1 MVAAALIPAAIQ
13 ATVDRRALN
22 KAEGELDG
30 FTERSKGR
38 FSRIGGL
45 AKSAALGVG
54 VIGAAA
60 VTAGV
65 ALVSNFVASAREIQQ
80 FSDITG
86 VSTTALQQWS
96 AIAGQSGGSAED
108 VTDAIRE
115 MNLRLVEAAELG
127 SGPALDALNILGVG
141 LDDLADK
148 TPEEQFAFLRDRLSE
163 VEDEATRTF
172 LAEELLGGASERLAG
187 FVSLSADEIDKQ
199 TAALGRG
206 AVKSEPAIKAA
217 VQLGIAV
224 DKTKSFVAGL
234 INEGLGVLIPQLVSV
249 FQIIQRDIIPV
260 LDNKLRPIVVAF
272 AQEYLPILK
281 TVFGTVFKIIY
292 EVVKTAVGFI
302 LNDLEFLWTT
312 FSGIA
317 ELVSAVVRGDWTA
330 AWSAVQK
337 IALGALNFLY
347 NKVKLV
353 IGLVSG
359 IFEVFG
365 VDIGSIFSGI
375 WDDIV
380 GVARSIRRLFI
391 EVLPHN
397 IRIGI
402 NRIIRALEAF
412 PNAFITGMNA
422 IIRAWNGFS
431 INTPSVKLLGKTVVP
446 AVNWSTPN
454 IGLIRKISIPRL
466 QEGGVVVSSTFA
478 QIGEGGEPEAIVP
491 LSRAEEFGFGR
502 GGGNT
507 YVVNVRADNIYNID
521 DLQDVVEQG
530 LIKNM
535 NSGRTQLPA
544 RGLA

>member
-402 NRIIRALEAF
+402 NRIIRTLEAF

>member
-375 WDDIV
+375 WDDICLLYT
-380 GVARSIRRLFI
+380 S
-391 EVLPHN
+391 
-397 IRIGI
+397 
-402 NRIIRALEAF
+402 
-412 PNAFITGMNA
+412 
-422 IIRAWNGFS
+422 
-431 INTPSVKLLGKTVVP
+431 PS
-446 AVNWSTPN
+446 
-454 IGLIRKISIPRL
+454 PRD
-466 QEGGVVVSSTFA
+466 S
-478 QIGEGGEPEAIVP
+478 
-491 LSRAEEFGFGR
+491 
-502 GGGNT
+502 
-507 YVVNVRADNIYNID
+507 
-521 DLQDVVEQG
+521 
-530 LIKNM
+530 
-535 NSGRTQLPA
+535 
-544 RGLA
+544 